1 MEIIL
6 KQDVENLGHR
16 DDIVNVKPGYGRNYL
31 IPQGYAILATETAK
45 KIHAENMKQRAH
57 KEAKLREEAEALA
70 AKMEGLELTIA
81 TKTSSTGKIFG
92 SINTIMLAEALAAKG
107 FENDRKNILMK
118 DKSIKEVGKY
128 NAAVRLYKNIKANF
142 HSTLSPKQN
151 KFFHKI
157 MKGQ

>member
-6 KQDVENLGHR
+6 KQDVENLGHI

-107 FENDRKNILMK
+107 FEIDRKNILMK

-142 HSTLSPKQN
+142 SFNVITEAE
-151 KFFHKI
+151 
-157 MKGQ
+157 

>member
-81 TKTSSTGKIFG
+81 TKTLSTGKIFG

-107 FENDRKNILMK
+107 FEIDRKNILMK

-142 HSTLSPKQN
+142 SFNVITEAE
-151 KFFHKI
+151 
-157 MKGQ
+157 

>member
-57 KEAKLREEAEALA
+57 KEAKLREEAEDLA

-92 SINTIMLAEALAAKG
+92 SINTIMLAEALATKG
-107 FENDRKNILMK
+107 FEIDRKNILMK

-128 NAAVRLYKNIKANF
+128 NASVRLYKNIKANF
-142 HSTLSPKQN
+142 SFNVITEETAE
-151 KFFHKI
+151 
-157 MKGQ
+157 

>member
-92 SINTIMLAEALAAKG
+92 SINTIMLAEALAVKG
-107 FENDRKNILMK
+107 FEIDRKNILMK

-142 HSTLSPKQN
+142 SFNVITEAE
-151 KFFHKI
+151 
-157 MKGQ
+157 

>member
-16 DDIVNVKPGYGRNYL
+16 DEIVNVKPGYGRNYL

-70 AKMEGLELTIA
+70 AKMEGLELTIS
-81 TKTSSTGKIFG
+81 TKFSSTGKIFG
-92 SINTIMLAEALAAKG
+92 SINTIMLAEALATKG
-107 FENDRKNILMK
+107 FEIDRKNILMK
-118 DKSIKEVGKY
+118 DKAIKEVGKY
-128 NAAVRLYKNIKANF
+128 NASVRLYKNIKANF
-142 HSTLSPKQN
+142 SFNVITEETAE
-151 KFFHKI
+151 
-157 MKGQ
+157 

>member
-16 DDIVNVKPGYGRNYL
+16 DEIVNVKPGYGRNYL

-92 SINTIMLAEALAAKG
+92 SINTIMLAEA
-107 FENDRKNILMK
+107 
-118 DKSIKEVGKY
+118 
-128 NAAVRLYKNIKANF
+128 
-142 HSTLSPKQN
+142 
-151 KFFHKI
+151 
-157 MKGQ
+157 

>member
-92 SINTIMLAEALAAKG
+92 SINTIMLAEALASKG
-107 FENDRKNILMK
+107 FEIDRKNILMK

-142 HSTLSPKQN
+142 SFNVITEAE
-151 KFFHKI
+151 
-157 MKGQ
+157 

>member
-16 DDIVNVKPGYGRNYL
+16 DEIVNVKPGYGRNYL

-92 SINTIMLAEALAAKG
+92 SINTIMLAEALATKG
-107 FENDRKNILMK
+107 FEIDRKNILMK
-118 DKSIKEVGKY
+118 DKAIKEVGKY
-128 NAAVRLYKNIKANF
+128 NASVRLYKNIKANF
-142 HSTLSPKQN
+142 TFN
-151 KFFHKI
+151 VI
-157 MKGQ
+157 TEETAE

>member
-70 AKMEGLELTIA
+70 TKMEGLELTIA

-107 FENDRKNILMK
+107 FEIDRKNILMK

-142 HSTLSPKQN
+142 TFN
-151 KFFHKI
+151 VI
-157 MKGQ
+157 TEAE

>member
-107 FENDRKNILMK
+107 FEIDRKNILMK

-142 HSTLSPKQN
+142 SFNVITEAE
-151 KFFHKI
+151 
-157 MKGQ
+157 

>member
-1 MEIIL
+1 
-6 KQDVENLGHR
+6 
-16 DDIVNVKPGYGRNYL
+16 
-31 IPQGYAILATETAK
+31 
-45 KIHAENMKQRAH
+45 MKQRAH

-107 FENDRKNILMK
+107 FEIDRKNILMK

-142 HSTLSPKQN
+142 SFNVITEAE
-151 KFFHKI
+151 
-157 MKGQ
+157 

>member
-16 DDIVNVKPGYGRNYL
+16 DEIVNVKPGYGRNYL

-81 TKTSSTGKIFG
+81 TKTSSTGI
-92 SINTIMLAEALAAKG
+92 
-107 FENDRKNILMK
+107 R
-118 DKSIKEVGKY
+118 
-128 NAAVRLYKNIKANF
+128 
-142 HSTLSPKQN
+142 
-151 KFFHKI
+151 
-157 MKGQ
+157 

>member
-16 DDIVNVKPGYGRNYL
+16 DEIVNVKPGYGRNYL

-107 FENDRKNILMK
+107 FEIDRKNILMK

-142 HSTLSPKQN
+142 SFNVITEAE
-151 KFFHKI
+151 
-157 MKGQ
+157 

>member
-107 FENDRKNILMK
+107 FEIDRKNILMK

-128 NAAVRLYKNIKANF
+128 NASVRLYKNIKANF
-142 HSTLSPKQN
+142 SFNVITEAE
-151 KFFHKI
+151 
-157 MKGQ
+157 